1 MKNVLRSLGAVILGF
16 VLIAA
21 LSTVSDA
28 VLESI
33 GAIPKGKLPVYG
45 AETTLIGILAYRA
58 VFSIAGCF
66 LTAKLAPSRPLIH
79 ALILG
84 ALGMTVSLLGSLA
97 MPSAAPLWFN
107 ATLVAMALP
116 LAWLGGTLE
125 RNVDAHLTP
134 RL

>member
-33 GAIPKGKLPVYG
+33 GAIPKGKLPVHG

-79 ALILG
+79 ALILV
-84 ALGMTVSLLGSLA
+84 ALGITVSLLGSLQCPA
-97 MPSAAPLWFN
+97 QLPSGSMRRSSPWLCRLPGSAERWS
-107 ATLVAMALP
+107 AT
-116 LAWLGGTLE
+116 
-125 RNVDAHLTP
+125 
-134 RL
+134 